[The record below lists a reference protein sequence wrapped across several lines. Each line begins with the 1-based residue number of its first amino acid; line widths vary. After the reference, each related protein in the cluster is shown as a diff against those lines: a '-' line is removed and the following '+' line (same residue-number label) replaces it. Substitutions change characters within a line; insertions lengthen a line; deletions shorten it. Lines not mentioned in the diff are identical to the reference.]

1 MDRNILK
8 TLKLFFG
15 KPINF
20 LRQLSSFRREKG
32 INNKLK
38 ESKKIKWPDTEEL
51 VHAERSE
58 FGEIKVLERDI
69 TKLEKDIEE
78 TWLSEPTD
86 SRKYTALLEGDTEA
100 KDSAEVETTSST
112 TKGLPIK
119 LVAKKIKNDPMSM
132 LEFKHS
138 HPVEDIYEYIK
149 LSLATNNI
157 KSGQRIPFE
166 HLETDCDFIINK
178 KTVMISSEAEASNII
193 IKRPDVY
200 YRSDTD
206 PERFPCEC
214 LCIVDDKTFE
224 LFRTFEDL
232 EEKAEQISVFSRL
245 SRKQREFVFSMSSRP
260 IQKDE
265 GQNENEDV
273 FTPIRDIDS
282 LEMMYEVCKYTY
294 KPSVRSR
301 IESLKAQLRHT
312 HGSDKTDLINQLAF
326 AIAIDTEASKR
337 PKRTYEECMAIMDKH
352 TYGLQE
358 IKENIVEFIIA
369 MQETGSSYFV
379 LLLVGP
385 PGVGKTSLAEGVA
398 ECMWNIPILQIDCS
412 GADILKL
419 KGLFKSYGGAK
430 PGEVADGFRDEG
442 KTDVIVLFDELDKME
457 SGRDGD
463 PRGALIKPLGPQR
476 KFYDEYVADDIDVS
490 ATKFIATA
498 NDINKIPGYILSR
511 FENCIFEIKPY
522 TEVEK
527 IEIAQKHL
535 IPKILSEFK
544 LSIDDCLFDEQ
555 ALKLII
561 RDYCDDEGV
570 RDLSGN
576 IKILVRKIITERSR
590 GFIKLP
596 FCVETEYVES
606 RLKKKIATT
615 QKRKIGF
622 GQ

>member
-1 MDRNILK
+1 MDRNILE
-8 TLKLFFG
+8 TLKLFF
-15 KPINF
+15 KSPVCF
-20 LRQLSSFRREKG
+20 LRKRLSLKKEKRI
-32 INNKLK
+32 INALKKL
-38 ESKKIKWPDTEEL
+38 EKIEWPDSEEL
-51 VHAERSE
+51 VHAECGE
-58 FGEIKVLERDI
+58 LEEIKSLERDI
-69 TKLEKDIEE
+69 VKLEKEIDDI
-78 TWLSEPTD
+78 WLSDPTD
-86 SRKYTALLEGDTEA
+86 SRKYTAFLEGDTEA
-100 KDSAEVETTSST
+100 KDSAEVETTSSP

-119 LVAKKIKNDPMSM
+119 LINKKDKNDPLSM
-132 LEFKHS
+132 IEFRHN
-138 HPVEDIYEYIK
+138 HPVEDVYEYVN
-149 LSLATNNI
+149 LSLAVNNI
-157 KSGQRIPFE
+157 SKSCKIPFE
-166 HLETDCDFIINK
+166 HLDTECELIINK
-178 KTVMISSEAEASNII
+178 KTVMIASDAEASNII

-200 YRSDTD
+200 YRSETD

-232 EEKAEQISVFSRL
+232 EEKAEQIVVFSRL
-245 SRKQREFVFSMSSRP
+245 SRKQREFVFSMSNRP

-265 GQNENEDV
+265 GQNGEEDV

-326 AIAIDTEASKR
+326 AIAIDTESSKR

-352 TYGLQE
+352 TYGLRE

-369 MQETGSSYFV
+369 MQETGSSFFV

-498 NDINKIPGYILSR
+498 NDINKIPGYLLSR
-511 FENCIFEIKPY
+511 FENCIFEIEPY

-544 LSIDDCLFDEQ
+544 LSIDDCSFDEQ

-561 RDYCDDEGV
+561 HDYCDDEGV

-590 GFIKLP
+590 GFIELP
-596 FCVETEYVES
+596 FCVESEYVES
-606 RLKKKIATT
+606 RLKKKTVKT
-615 QKRKIGF
+615 KKRKMGF
-622 GQ
+622 